1 MSGNN
6 LLLDTNIILYLLEGD
21 STIDALVNEKDIYI
35 SFISEIDL
43 LSFKKLSKQEE
54 DRINLLLSEVIIVD
68 FNPAIKK
75 ETILNRKEYN
85 LKIPDSI
92 IAATSKHLTIPLL
105 TSDKDFDKAK
115 SITHLYYQ
123 K

>member
-6 LLLDTNIILYLLEGD
+6 LLLDTNVILYLLAGD
-21 STIDALVNEKDIYI
+21 TTIAALLNEKDIYI
-35 SFISEIDL
+35 SFISEIEL

-54 DRINLLLSEVIIVD
+54 ERINLFLKDIIIVD

-75 ETILNRKEYN
+75 ETILTRKEYG

-92 IAATSKHLTIPLL
+92 IAATAKHLTIPIL
-105 TSDKDFDKAK
+105 TTDKDFEKVK
-115 SITHLYYQ
+115 SITHLLYQ